1 MATPSRPLAVRGR
14 RRIVL
19 AAPAW
24 LAVGL
29 LARSWDAL
37 ASGFP
42 ATVAA
47 MQAARDTET
56 SVHLHYAEFGRQAM
70 REGYRGVAYLFAAV
84 AASEQVHA
92 ANFSLVLAR
101 LGADVPPAARP
112 AVTSGTTKANLLR
125 AAGSELHSIESF
137 YPGLLQ
143 QVAPEGQ
150 QDAIRSVR
158 WAWEAEKQHR
168 DKMQQILRWSPSF
181 FERVARTIDEKT
193 GRYYVCGNCG
203 STTHAIPADRCPVCG
218 EPPARYRLI
227 GPPAA

>member
-1 MATPSRPLAVRGR
+1 MATPPPLFAARDR

-24 LAVGL
+24 LAVAL
-29 LARSWDAL
+29 LGRSGSAL
-37 ASGFP
+37 AGGFP

-56 SVHLHYAEFGRQAM
+56 SVHHHYDAFGRQAM

-84 AASEQVHA
+84 AASERVHA
-92 ANFSLVLAR
+92 ANFARVLER
-101 LGADVPPAARP
+101 IGADVPPAAKP
-112 AVTSGTTKANLLR
+112 AVTSGSTKENLLR

-143 QVAPEGQ
+143 QVTPEGQ
-150 QDAIRSVR
+150 EDAIRSVR